1 MRIAVTGANGH
12 MGQRILN
19 RLTGTGHA
27 RTALVREETPLPATD
42 VIADWTHSG
51 AARDALASADA
62 VVHLAGA
69 LAPKDGDYAAAN
81 IAPTRIVVDA
91 VRPKTPVVF
100 LSYPGASPEATN
112 RYLRAKGVCEQ
123 MLRDAAPATVFRCTH
138 IVGDPAMPGPTAAY
152 LLSRDGAPVTVLGNG
167 QQRVAPVCAEHVADA
182 VLAALDRP
190 ADGVFELA
198 GPDKMT
204 MDELV
209 ALLNA
214 GRDVPVRHI
223 RQWVARLASPVVP
236 GLNASLLGVMC
247 GDSLGDASAA
257 RETFGVSPLPLASV
271 WPRPPAVS

>member
-1 MRIAVTGANGH
+1 MQVAVTGANGQ
-12 MGQRILN
+12 MGQLVLR
-19 RLTGTGHA
+19 RLA
-27 RTALVREETPLPATD
+27 RTSHTVTALVRRQAPLPAGE
-42 VIADWTHSG
+42 VIADWTHSN
-51 AARDALASADA
+51 AARSALASADA
-62 VVHLAGA
+62 VIHLAGA

-81 IAPTRIVVDA
+81 IAPTRIVAQA
-91 VRPKTPVVF
+91 VRPETRVVF

-123 MLRDAAPATVFRCTH
+123 MLRDAAPTTVFRCTH

-152 LLSRDGAPVTVLGNG
+152 LLSRDGAPVTVLGSG
-167 QQRVAPVCAEHVADA
+167 QQRVAPVCAEDVADA

-190 ADGVFELA
+190 ADGVYELA

-257 RETFGVSPLPLASV
+257 RETFGVSPRPLASI